1 MNQRLFIGTYPAGI
15 VYSDRE
21 KEVHGDYKRL
31 AFLPYDTLKLEVER
45 GCPGELEV
53 EIVNHARTIQ
63 CQVGQHYRT
72 SETGSEVLLGSKVK
86 PVKLKLQGM
95 LTSVTHEIIA
105 FSMTEPSTY
114 SCAFLTKDGQ
124 LLRSSGCL
132 ITYEG
137 DIDALPP
144 AFC

>member
-1 MNQRLFIGTYPAGI
+1 MNQRLFIGTYPAGL
-15 VYSDRE
+15 VYADRE
-21 KEVHGDYKRL
+21 KEVRGDYKRL
-31 AFLPYDTLKLEVER
+31 AFLPYDTLKLDVER
-45 GCPGELEV
+45 DCPGELEV

-72 SETGSEVLLGSKVK
+72 STTGSEVLLGSKVK
-86 PVKLKLQGM
+86 PVKLKLTGT
-95 LTSVTHEIIA
+95 TSTTTLEIIA

-114 SCAFLTKDGQ
+114 SCTFKTVDGQ
-124 LLRSSGCL
+124 VLKSHGCL

-137 DIDALPP
+137 DINALPP

>member
-1 MNQRLFIGTYPAGI
+1 MKQRIFIGVFPAGI
-15 VYSDRE
+15 SYADTQRE
-21 KEVHGDYKRL
+21 VRGDYARL
-31 AFLPYDTLKLEVER
+31 AFLPYDTLKLQVEDS
-45 GCPGELEV
+45 CPGDLEQ
-53 EIVNHARTIQ
+53 EIRTHARTVQ